1 MSAKKRKSD
10 INIDSCELENESDRR
25 KDKPWFEEQTVTDG
39 SNRRKSFFGGMFK
52 FKKMKSSST
61 LKDKNTLV
69 PGLDS
74 IMSHNNDIT
83 HLSQTSESS
92 ATSIDSSN
100 VSLLPNVGKN
110 ADLRTF
116 VNRNPY
122 TASAPECPKL
132 NGAGL
137 NPHSDGKPEDNIS
150 ISSRMSVDTI
160 GSNQTMEEDRQ
171 SVSSTSMF
179 CTPLRAPL
187 RRNGAARI
195 STRSVPDRHYDDPA
209 YRTFNSVCN
218 SVKRVPSSVSEKSF
232 TPNSAAR
239 RSMRHMSRKLI
250 NSFNMEDVPEDE
262 ALTTVSRTF
271 STTMD
276 EELEEEK
283 FVDGKEFFAN
293 NVIQATESESNDR
306 ESISSNARLSV
317 SSESR
322 KNLGSSSIG
331 RSNSI
336 LKKLMGGISGKER
349 RNSEVHQDEFE
360 IQNNTSSRRA
370 SNVSFSAES
379 TSISNGSA
387 SNGLG
392 PKMRSKTASA
402 SNITH
407 RFSLSNM
414 FRRTKDD
421 DSQFTGQPNR
431 RSTLTGYSSQSS
443 GIGSIASINS
453 DVAYNMPRLNGTSIS
468 RNGSKREDEVRKER
482 YRRFLRCISIAKEPA
497 VELIRKMKESKAK
510 KKQKEIEEQYET
522 QLNDSGSTIASQNS
536 DIVKFDVISV
546 DVQHDGKPVSAAAK
560 EVVDSEMAKRI
571 LNEISN
577 SYRSD
582 ICGTLIETDP
592 DVIFVCPQ
600 PTATFTRD
608 LNDSIA
614 STGDLHPTLLPNVR
628 NGVSKS
634 IELWSTAAG
643 TREESTML
651 LFPMF
656 CTSELEWDAPET
668 IDGIFKMLD
677 TYIHTKRWKTN
688 GKVLLAG
695 LTENN
700 TRLLQEKYDAMKLFL
715 QEDEDKTATDDAQ
728 SLNSS
733 VIYTNV

>member
-468 RNGSKREDEVRKER
+468 RNGSKREDEVRK
-482 YRRFLRCISIAKEPA
+482 
-497 VELIRKMKESKAK
+497 
-510 KKQKEIEEQYET
+510 
-522 QLNDSGSTIASQNS
+522 
-536 DIVKFDVISV
+536 
-546 DVQHDGKPVSAAAK
+546 
-560 EVVDSEMAKRI
+560 
-571 LNEISN
+571 
-577 SYRSD
+577 
-582 ICGTLIETDP
+582 